1 MKWRRKGLYLTII
14 VFHVRPAKGEHVL
27 FAVVW
32 MIIRNV
38 KPFPVQPVMAKD
50 I

>member
-14 VFHVRPAKGEHVL
+14 VFHVRLVKVEHVL
-27 FAVVW
+27 FVAVW
-32 MIIRNV
+32 MLIRNV
-38 KPFPVQPVMAKD
+38 KPFPVQPAMAKD